1 MALDWRQNEKKWK
14 IYFCFAIQNHGMHD
28 KLFFVH
34 ANECQIVQIEN
45 SCDKILG
52 LGFDLGHLSM
62 NT

>member
-1 MALDWRQNEKKWK
+1 
-14 IYFCFAIQNHGMHD
+14 MHD

-52 LGFDLGHLSM
+52 LGFDLGHLNM
-62 NT
+62 NTYCVEWNPFGKGL